1 MRQAILIG
9 LFLLGLVVAGSAQA
23 ATVSNSD
30 LLQDATWNEDLSN
43 LSGTYYNDENVVTEA
58 LLRDGSAATGSVMA
72 SIAKPEPWGT
82 APISSIWV
90 YNLNTSVNTGG
101 YNLSEVNLF
110 FGAEDRETMAVK
122 VEYSKDGGATFHV
135 LIDMG
140 YSQVGS
146 PISIDVAAT
155 GKDATGVDAVRFSW
169 ASDWTGSPLGSPNP
183 GLSSINNSGTPVYEI
198 DVFGKAGTRTR
209 TVAGAPVP
217 APAGLALLGLGSM
230 GLAFIRRRKAQK
242 A

>member
-169 ASDWTGSPLGSPNP
+169 ASDWTGADLNSPNP
-183 GLSSINNSGTPVYEI
+183 LTGFSSINNSGTPVYEI
-198 DVFGKAGTRTR
+198 DVFGKAVVGT
-209 TVAGAPVP
+209 PVP